1 MLQPLRFVMTTMQTI
16 QVEAAAL
23 QQQMVALVRAFGLHQ
38 PDQTPCGQPV
48 PVAEAHA
55 LQELARAEPL
65 AQRDLAAWLR
75 LEKSTVS
82 RLVAQLEDKGWVVR
96 DRSSTD
102 ARVLLLRLTAEGRR
116 MAEQIATA
124 RQMRFAKLLAAIPE
138 EQRAEVV
145 VALATLVEAMNAT
158 R

>member
-1 MLQPLRFVMTTMQTI
+1 MATAQAIAT
-16 QVEAAAL
+16 EAAAL

-82 RLVAQLEDKGWVVR
+82 RLVAQLEGKGWIVR

-102 ARVLLLRLTAEGRR
+102 ARVLLLRLTAAGHKV
-116 MAEQIATA
+116 AEQLAAA
-124 RQMRFAKLLAAIPE
+124 RQARFAALLAAIPE
-138 EQRAEVV
+138 AQRAEVV
-145 VALATLVEAMNAT
+145 AALATLVGAIDAT

>member
-1 MLQPLRFVMTTMQTI
+1 MPTAQQIET
-16 QVEAAAL
+16 EAAAL

-65 AQRDLAAWLR
+65 AQRELAAWLR

-82 RLVAQLEDKGWVVR
+82 RLVAQLEGKGWIVR
-96 DRSSTD
+96 DRSSAD
-102 ARVLLLRLTAEGRR
+102 ARVLLLRLTAAGHKV
-116 MAEQIATA
+116 AEQLAAA
-124 RQMRFAKLLAAIPE
+124 RQARFAALLAAIPE
-138 EQRAEVV
+138 AQRAEVV
-145 VALATLVEAMNAT
+145 AALATLVGAIDAT

>member
-1 MLQPLRFVMTTMQTI
+1 MTDTQTI
-16 QVEAAAL
+16 EVEAVTL

-38 PDQTPCGQPV
+38 PEQTPCGQPV

-55 LQELARAEPL
+55 LQELVRAEPL

-82 RLVAQLEDKGWVVR
+82 RLVAQLEGKGWVVR
-96 DRSSTD
+96 DRSSAD

-116 MAEQIATA
+116 TAEQIAAA
-124 RQMRFAKLLAAIPE
+124 RQIRFAKLLTAIPE
-138 EQRAEVV
+138 VQRAEVV
-145 VALATLVEAMNAT
+145 AALATLVEAMNAT

>member
-1 MLQPLRFVMTTMQTI
+1 MTKNKTI
-16 QVEAAAL
+16 EVEAATL

-96 DRSSTD
+96 DRSSAD

-116 MAEQIATA
+116 MAEQIAAA
-124 RQMRFAKLLAAIPE
+124 RQIRFAKLLAAIPE
-138 EQRAEVV
+138 GQRAEVV
-145 VALATLVEAMNAT
+145 AALETLVEAMNAT

>member
-1 MLQPLRFVMTTMQTI
+1 MTQNETI
-16 QVEAAAL
+16 EVEAATL

-96 DRSSTD
+96 DRSSAD

-116 MAEQIATA
+116 MAEQIAAA
-124 RQMRFAKLLAAIPE
+124 REMRFAKLLAAIPE
-138 EQRAEVV
+138 VQCAEVV
-145 VALATLVEAMNAT
+145 AALETLVEAMNAT